1 MTHTPDTT
9 APILLEA
16 SHISVR
22 FGGVTAADDIN
33 LQVRQSEVLGV
44 IGSNGSGKSTF
55 LNLCTGYIR
64 AAAGEIRFQGRPI
77 THLSPREITRLGI
90 ARAFQHPQLF
100 LDKTVLQ
107 SIVLGVACRNRF
119 WSLGTVFQP
128 GYRAKADAIV
138 RTFGLGDY
146 ANTLNSALPEGVKK
160 LSDIAIAMALEPSLL
175 LLDEPTSSVSSA
187 NKFIIMD
194 TLMPILRNSG
204 VTTIIVEHDME
215 IVERYMDRVVAWDSG
230 QIIAEGSFSD
240 IMRNEDVRQRVTG

>member
-1 MTHTPDTT
+1 MTTTSDTT
-9 APILLEA
+9 ATVLLEA

-33 LQVRQSEVLGV
+33 LTVRQGEVLGV

-64 AAAGEIRFQGRPI
+64 PAAGAIRFRGQPI
-77 THLSPREITRLGI
+77 THLSPRAITRLGI

-100 LDKTVLQ
+100 LDKTVLE

-119 WSLGTVFQP
+119 WSLRTVFQP
-128 GYRAKADAIV
+128 DYRRKADTIV
-138 RTFGLGDY
+138 DTFGLGDY
-146 ANTLNSALPEGVKK
+146 ANIVNSELPEGVKK
-160 LSDIAIAMALEPSLL
+160 LSDIALAMALEPSLL

-187 NKFIIMD
+187 NKFVIMD
-194 TLMPILRNSG
+194 TLMPILRDSG
-204 VTTIIVEHDME
+204 VTAIIVEHDME

-230 QIIAEGSFSD
+230 QIIAEGAFAD
-240 IMRNEDVRQRVTG
+240 IMHNEDVRQRVTG